1 MGGLAVGAIVA
12 KNDQTG
18 GDVKVQTGYVSYAM
32 PLLGVKGATI
42 TPALSLSKMQNS
54 AAKTDA
60 EETAF
65 RVRLNYVF

>member
-1 MGGLAVGAIVA
+1 
-12 KNDQTG
+12 
-18 GDVKVQTGYVSYAM
+18 M